1 MEQREAV
8 ICLWFEMWLKKV
20 DLGITKLFSDG
31 AVYVESWGPRYEG
44 AAKIKPW
51 FDEWNRRG
59 TVVQWEIKQFI
70 HSEKQTITE
79 WKFKAEMDSGSVEE
93 FDGVSL
99 VEWSQE
105 GKIVFLKEFGC
116 NIHNYD
122 PYQAGDKPQFRE
134 EATLWF

>member
-20 DLGITKLFSDG
+20 DLGITKLFS
-31 AVYVESWGPRYEG
+31 
-44 AAKIKPW
+44 
-51 FDEWNRRG
+51 DEWNRRG